1 MSAGATIDHLT
12 LPLLQPLDLGA
23 LQYPVTMLWIVALMN
38 SFNFIDGMDGLAAG
52 VGAITASTFAILA
65 LSLNRGGAAV
75 LAAAL
80 AGACIGFLRFNFHPA
95 RVFMG
100 DAGSLTLGYLLAV
113 IAVQGVLK
121 TAAAV
126 ALVFPTLV
134 LLVPIFDTS
143 FVLLHRIKYGR
154 APWSADANH
163 LHHRFVRVGFGQR
176 RAALALYA
184 WCALL
189 AVCALA
195 LRFLPWHTHNHVNL
209 GATLILAGLAV
220 CALVATVWIVVV
232 LEVVKQRHLQLLGLA
247 RHTDVPADM
256 PVIEAWRRRRAAAEV
271 KR

>member
-1 MSAGATIDHLT
+1 M
-12 LPLLQPLDLGA
+12 
-23 LQYPVTMLWIVALMN
+23 
-38 SFNFIDGMDGLAAG
+38 
-52 VGAITASTFAILA
+52 GAITASTFAILA

-80 AGACIGFLRFNFHPA
+80 AGACLGFLRYNFHPA

-126 ALVFPTLV
+126 ALLFPTLV

-163 LHHRFVRVGFGQR
+163 LHHRFIRVGYSQR
-176 RAALALYA
+176 RAALAIYA

-195 LRFLPWHTHNHVNL
+195 VRFLPWHSHDQVHL
-209 GATLILAGLAV
+209 GATLILAGLGVAV
-220 CALVATVWIVVV
+220 LVATVWIVVV
-232 LEVVKQRHLQLLGLA
+232 LEVVKQRHLQLFGLA
-247 RHTDVPADM
+247 RQSDAPGDM